1 MEKRVNRVLESERKM
16 AKDEIASREKEIKD
30 VRDLLIIYETEN
42 NRLKAESLSLKEE
55 LKETKHRL

>member
-1 MEKRVNRVLESERKM
+1 M

-30 VRDLLIIYETEN
+30 VRDLLITYETEN